1 MAAEKLTK
9 GRLIQIIVTF
19 SVLIIAFTW
28 RTFTH
33 DQSNAINKVECN
45 TQEICQI
52 SLNKKEYQLDLD
64 VKNSRFRLITNGNDE
79 NKGFVE
85 FKGATYQ
92 ISEFIAVDSLNNF
105 DFSIRNG
112 QHSINVNVK

>member
-19 SVLIIAFTW
+19 SVLIIAFSW

-33 DQSNAINKVECN
+33 DQSNVIKKMECN
-45 TQEICQI
+45 IEESCRIT
-52 SLNKKEYQLDLD
+52 LNNKEYQLDLD
-64 VKNSRFRLITNGNDE
+64 VKNSQFKLTTDRSDK

-92 ISEFIAVDSLNNF
+92 ISEFIGVDSLDNF
-105 DFSIRNG
+105 DFTIKNG